1 MPPGDEYISQEATK
15 QCAWFSDIF
24 ICPESMKG
32 GGTMMLRNVV
42 IAVALCLFVAVSVFA
57 QQRGTPEEA
66 KSLVEKAVAYVKA
79 NGEEKALKEFNNPKG
94 EFFKGDLYIFVF
106 DPKGVLLAN
115 PNLPK
120 LVGTNVYNSPDS
132 KGKLHR
138 KEMVDLANSKGSGW
152 VEYYQL
158 NPTTKKDEAKISYVQ
173 KTGNLILGCGAYK

>member
-1 MPPGDEYISQEATK
+1 
-15 QCAWFSDIF
+15 
-24 ICPESMKG
+24 MK
-32 GGTMMLRNVV
+32 LKNVV
-42 IAVALCLFVAVSVFA
+42 IRLCSALFVAASVSA
-57 QQRGTPEEA
+57 QQRGTPAEA
-66 KSLVEKAVAYVKA
+66 KKLVEKAVAFVKA

-94 EFFKGDLYIFVF
+94 EFVKGDLYIFVF
-106 DPKGVLLAN
+106 DPKGLLLAN

-173 KTGNLILGCGAYK
+173 KEGNLILGCGAYK

>member
-1 MPPGDEYISQEATK
+1 MSRHYVSTVQRILKGDDEK
-15 QCAWFSDIF
+15 
-24 ICPESMKG
+24 ICKK
-32 GGTMMLRNVV
+32 VI
-42 IAVALCLFVAVSVFA
+42 IAVILSLFVAASVSA
-57 QQRGTPEEA
+57 QQRGTPAEA

-138 KEMVDLANSKGSGW
+138 KEMIDLANSKGSGW
-152 VEYYQL
+152 VEYYQK
-158 NPTTKKDEAKISYVQ
+158 NPTTKNDEPKISYVQ